1 MILSLKKHFHK
12 NKGKLLT
19 IILLLTFIIFHLYL
33 ISQTFLIDKYG
44 NIRSTIT
51 GYGDIPLH
59 LTQITKFA
67 FQNPINLGEPIFYG
81 QRLDYSFLIN
91 LLSGLILRITGNFSF
106 SVLAPAFLFAAC
118 NIILA
123 FWIYQKFLKNNL
135 LAYLSVLLFYLGSG
149 FGALIYIQKALDNKL
164 NPAQFINYLIQ
175 NNITTVVRFDSKY
188 PAQNIDF
195 GAPLSLVFLHQRAF
209 FMGFFGFLICVLFL
223 ILMSKNNSL
232 KFASI
237 FAGIS
242 FGLLPLAHTHSFIV
256 MSITIFS
263 FMVVSI
269 LKKDFAYLRK
279 LLIAVIIGV
288 VIAAPQIIYLTV
300 GNSALTQSAGFI
312 VPRLGWMVPP
322 TIGAIAY
329 PSGQLPTMLSFSFLQ
344 FLLLNFGVILPTFL
358 ICVIKIFIKRNL
370 FAKTNSMLIFSFAL
384 SGLLL
389 FSLVQIIKLQPWDF
403 DDNKLLVYFQFFSI
417 PMILLVIKNVFEH
430 KKITGIFIAAV
441 FITLAL
447 FSGIIDMLPRL
458 AMTPDT
464 LPVIFALDSQ
474 SMANYI
480 KTAIPQN
487 ELILTGTDHR
497 NPVDALAGRPVLV
510 GYPGWLWS
518 RGINYSTRAEEVS
531 HFYAFPSRGN
541 PLLKEFNIRYVL
553 LDNQTVSNFK
563 ADKQVF
569 DNNFPII
576 YHTGQYT
583 LYKI

>member
-1 MILSLKKHFHK
+1 MITFLKNYLSH
-12 NKGKLLT
+12 NKEKLPT

-91 LLSGLILRITGNFSF
+91 LLSGFILRITGNFSF

-118 NIILA
+118 NIILV
-123 FWIYQKFLKNNL
+123 FWIYQKFLKSNL

-149 FGALIYIQKALDNKL
+149 FGALIYVQKALDNKL
-164 NPAQFINYLIQ
+164 NLSQFINYLIQ

-209 FMGFFGFLICVLFL
+209 FMGFFGFLVCLLFL
-223 ILMSKNNSL
+223 ILLSRNTRL

-242 FGLLPLAHTHSFIV
+242 FGLLPLAHAHSFIA
-256 MSITIFS
+256 MSVTIFS
-263 FMVVSI
+263 FMVVFL
-269 LKKDFAYLRK
+269 LKKDFAYLKK
-279 LLIAVIIGV
+279 LLTAAIIGI
-288 VIAAPQIIYLTV
+288 VIATPQIIYLTM
-300 GNSALTQSAGFI
+300 GNSALTQATGFI

-322 TIGAIAY
+322 TIGSITY
-329 PSGQLPTMLSFSFLQ
+329 PFGQLPSMFSFSFLQ
-344 FLLLNFGVILPTFL
+344 FLLLNFGIILPAFL
-358 ICVIKIFIKRNL
+358 VCIVKICLKRNIIT
-370 FAKTNSMLIFSFAL
+370 KTNSLIVFSFAL
-384 SGLLL
+384 SGLML
-389 FSLVQIIKLQPWDF
+389 FLIVQIIKFQPWDF
-403 DDNKLLVYFQFFSI
+403 DDNKLLVYFQFLAI
-417 PMILLVIKNVFEH
+417 PLILLVIKNIYSRMKTV
-430 KKITGIFIAAV
+430 GILIAMLFV
-441 FITLAL
+441 TLAL
-447 FSGIIDMLPRL
+447 FSGVIDMIPRL
-458 AMTPDT
+458 AMTSDT
-464 LPVIFALDSQ
+464 LPVIFALDARD
-474 SMANYI
+474 MANYI
-480 KTAIPQN
+480 RATIPQN

-518 RGINYSTRAEEVS
+518 RGINYTKREEEVS
-531 HFYAFPSRGN
+531 HFYAFPSEDN
-541 PLLKEFNIRYVL
+541 PLLKEFNIHYVL
-553 LDNQTVSNFK
+553 LDNQTIVDFK
-563 ADKQVF
+563 ANKQTFDKVF
-569 DNNFPII
+569 LII
-576 YHTGQYT
+576 YHLGQYT